1 MFASIVQETDE
12 ALAKRKME
20 IISEIA
26 IEHGGKSLGNF
37 ASQMHWTELFNL
49 VQPLYNNGFWLN
61 TCHLRPITRI
71 PELMNRMWRIF
82 EKYSLLDNGIKWIAS
97 CLGSERAYA
106 TGWVTLFIPTK
117 DKMELGLE
125 AWNQMLDEIIETGGC
140 PYWNGLLWEK
150 RVLSKTEHAFLET
163 YHTIKNALDPNDI
176 LSPQVFMEGA

>member
-1 MFASIVQETDE
+1 
-12 ALAKRKME
+12 
-20 IISEIA
+20 
-26 IEHGGKSLGNF
+26 
-37 ASQMHWTELFNL
+37 
-49 VQPLYNNGFWLN
+49 
-61 TCHLRPITRI
+61 
-71 PELMNRMWRIF
+71 MWRIF